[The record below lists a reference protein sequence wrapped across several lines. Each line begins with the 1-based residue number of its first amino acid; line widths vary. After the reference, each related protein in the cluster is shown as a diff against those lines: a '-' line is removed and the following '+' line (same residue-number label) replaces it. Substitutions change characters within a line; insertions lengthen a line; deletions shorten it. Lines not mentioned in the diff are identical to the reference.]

1 MRLKFLIKEAKYN
14 LRKRIQRFKHGYSDE
29 DVWNMDTWF
38 VETIIPMLHQLKT
51 RGIGTPA
58 YLTEDEW
65 HDILDQMLNH
75 LYFMNEDNVVK
86 FLGLYPYPTTTE
98 DYKRINEILL
108 DHKNKFFELFSKY
121 FYDLWD

>member
-1 MRLKFLIKEAKYN
+1 MRLRFLIKEAKYN
-14 LRKRIQRFKHGYSDE
+14 LRKRIQRFSHGYSDE

-38 VETIIPMLHQLKT
+38 IETITPMLHQLKT
-51 RGIGTPA
+51 RGLGIPP

-65 HDILDQMLNH
+65 RDILSQMLNH
-75 LYFMNEDNVVK
+75 LYFMNEDNVIK
-86 FLGLYPYPTTTE
+86 FLGYSTTTKNYE
-98 DYKRINEILL
+98 RINEILL

>member
-1 MRLKFLIKEAKYN
+1 MLFRLKILWYN
-14 LRKRIQRFKHGYSDE
+14 FRSRIQRFKRGYSDE

-38 VETIIPMLHQLKT
+38 IETITPMLHQLKT
-51 RGIGTPA
+51 RGIGSPA

-65 HDILDQMLNH
+65 RDILSQMLNH
-75 LYFMNEDNVVK
+75 LYFMNEDNVIK
-86 FLGLYPYPTTTE
+86 FLGYSTTTKNHE
-98 DYKRINEILL
+98 RINEILL